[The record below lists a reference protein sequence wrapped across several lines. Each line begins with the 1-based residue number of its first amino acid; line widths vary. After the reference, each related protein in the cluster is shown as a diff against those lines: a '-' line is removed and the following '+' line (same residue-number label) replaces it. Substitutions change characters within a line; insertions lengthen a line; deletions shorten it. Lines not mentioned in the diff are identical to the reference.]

1 MSTDTA
7 THNDKIIIQT
17 NDERIELTGQDL
29 ADFNAQRAKDQLEL
43 DKQNAEV
50 EAVKIAKES
59 AMQKLTAL
67 GLTEDEVAAFIR

>member
-1 MSTDTA
+1 MDTA

-29 ADFNAQRAKDQLEL
+29 ADFIAQRAKDQLEL

-67 GLTEDEVAAFIR
+67 GLTEDEIAAFIR

>member
-1 MSTDTA
+1 MDTA
-7 THNDKIIIQT
+7 THNEKIIIQT